1 MATQRQLL
9 DGYNSLS
16 SKLVRGAGDRAS
28 AIFTSLG
35 SWRDSDYAD
44 FVDVLDPIMTGAKI
58 QAARLQVA
66 FYSEMAKISGQSFES
81 FSVTAK
87 TLTTSALRNGADT
100 AEVYRRPFLSLYG
113 ALSNGSGLT
122 QAISE
127 GARRVSSIA
136 STDMQLSRRAAGSQ
150 ARERN
155 GGITYYLR
163 TLTGNEN
170 CAMCTIA
177 STQRYRRG
185 ELMPIHPGCDCGEM
199 PVFADQDPGQVID
212 QLRLD
217 STYDSIEQQLR
228 ISPDFSARDAG
239 LSKIINTPDGSQ
251 RLADY
256 TEILVTRNHGEYGPT
271 LSWRDQNFRGP
282 GDLDFSS
289 QAD

>member
-66 FYSEMAKISGQSFES
+66 FYSEMAKVSRESFEA
-81 FSVTAK
+81 FPITAK

-100 AEVYRRPFLSLYG
+100 GEVYRRPFVSLYT
-113 ALSNGSGLT
+113 ALSNGGDMT
-122 QAISE
+122 KAISE
-127 GARRVSSIA
+127 GARRISSIA
-136 STDMQLSRRAAGSQ
+136 STDMQLARRAAGSQ
-150 ARERN
+150 ARDRN
-155 GGITYYLR
+155 SGITYYVR

-170 CAMCTIA
+170 CALCTIA
-177 STQRYRRG
+177 STQRYTRG

-199 PVFADQDPGQVID
+199 PVFANQDPGQVLD
-212 QLRLD
+212 QVKLD

-228 ISPDFSARDAG
+228 VDPDFGARDAG
-239 LSKIINTPDGSQ
+239 LGKIINTPDGGQ

-256 TEILVTRNHGEYGPT
+256 TEIVVTRNHGEYGPT
-271 LSWRDQNFRGP
+271 LSWRDQSFTGP
-282 GDLDFSS
+282 GEL
-289 QAD
+289 